1 LNSKQLEWRIFFIE
15 IRILFLFRNRLTRK
29 QKKHRRKFMQ
39 ECDVWDVPD
48 VRGVEDFW
56 EYFLGLWDDDTDSD
70 ETDQDEIDLNEPFIE
85 ELPEWNLVDDFWM
98 HPPPEDDQDEDDQD
112 EDDQDDIDL
121 NEPFIEELP
130 GWNLWDDIIG
140 WNTYV
145 IDGEAVNLIITNLMG
160 VNGPSGGF

>member
-98 HPPPEDDQDEDDQD
+98 HPPPLRTTRMRTTRMRTTRM
-112 EDDQDDIDL
+112 IL
-121 NEPFIEELP
+121 TSMSRSSRSYP
-130 GWNLWDDIIG
+130 GGICG
-140 WNTYV
+140 MTSS
-145 IDGEAVNLIITNLMG
+145 DGIHMSSMG
-160 VNGPSGGF
+160 RLSTSSSPI